1 MKHWQQLSIEDRL
14 DVLEITSAKMNLP
27 QLVIEKDWWVTI
39 VLKALSTTRH
49 FDKMSFKG
57 GTSLSKGWKLI
68 NRFSED
74 IDIAMC
80 RKGEFSISSPSSNQ
94 LTKVRRLARHY
105 VIRELPNEISESLKA
120 MGIVD
125 FSVEPMLTR
134 TDIEGNTTEL
144 RATTHPSTL
153 FVNYKSIL
161 PKESEYIEPKVKIE
175 ISCLSMDEPVED
187 KTIRS
192 FMANFLKEEEDIE
205 VIFPTVIP
213 TRTFL
218 EKLFLLHEEFQKERP
233 RSNRMSRHLYDLQKI
248 MDTEFGKDIAD
259 RELYNSIVNHRSI
272 FNKVEGVNYEL
283 HNPSTLSFIPPE
295 SIINDWEKDY
305 NSMQE
310 HFIYENNSLSFEKL
324 ILKMKELTKRIRN
337 I

>member
-1 MKHWQQLSIEDRL
+1 
-14 DVLEITSAKMNLP
+14 
-27 QLVIEKDWWVTI
+27 
-39 VLKALSTTRH
+39 
-49 FDKMSFKG
+49 
-57 GTSLSKGWKLI
+57 
-68 NRFSED
+68 
-74 IDIAMC
+74 
-80 RKGEFSISSPSSNQ
+80 
-94 LTKVRRLARHY
+94 
-105 VIRELPNEISESLKA
+105 
-120 MGIVD
+120 
-125 FSVEPMLTR
+125 
-134 TDIEGNTTEL
+134 
-144 RATTHPSTL
+144 
-153 FVNYKSIL
+153 
-161 PKESEYIEPKVKIE
+161 
-175 ISCLSMDEPVED
+175 
-187 KTIRS
+187 
-192 FMANFLKEEEDIE
+192 MANFLKEEEDIE

-218 EKLFLLHEEFQKERP
+218 EKIFLLHEEFQKERP

-248 MDTEFGKDIAD
+248 MDTEFGKAIAD

-310 HFIYENNSLSFEKL
+310 HFIYENNSLSFEEL